1 MEEYL
6 DLKKIE
12 YYHKEYLRLPL
23 KGNQIDEIASKFSN
37 IVLNKVIKSKFVP
50 GAKKFLKYNYQKYL
64 FYISTGTPED
74 EILYIINKLGLKG
87 YFKSI
92 LGSPMTKHEHL
103 LRFFK
108 GSDIKKDNIIFVG
121 DADTDKIAAKQFGV
135 TFVARMHE
143 TNSELSN
150 EKFKIKDINDLKEII
165 SKIEN
170 HRI

>member
-1 MEEYL
+1 
-6 DLKKIE
+6 
-12 YYHKEYLRLPL
+12 
-23 KGNQIDEIASKFSN
+23 
-37 IVLNKVIKSKFVP
+37 
-50 GAKKFLKYNYQKYL
+50 
-64 FYISTGTPED
+64 
-74 EILYIINKLGLKG
+74 
-87 YFKSI
+87 
-92 LGSPMTKHEHL
+92 MTKHEHL